1 MPHFLAIV
9 EDARPDH
16 AVGVWFPD
24 VPGCFSAGDTLDEA
38 IIINAPEALA
48 SHLSILR
55 AKRQPLPVPRSIDEL
70 RRDPEVAPEIEKF
83 IVAVV
88 PWDDAPAQAAAE

>member
-1 MPHFLAIV
+1 MRHFLAIV
-9 EDARPDH
+9 EDARPGN

-38 IIINAPEALA
+38 IRNAPEALA
-48 SHLSILR
+48 SHLDILR
-55 AKRQPLPVPRSIDEL
+55 AERQPLPIPRTIDEL
-70 RRDPEVAPEIEKF
+70 RRDPEIAAEVEKY

-88 PWDDAPAQAAAE
+88 PWDDALAQAAAE